1 MYNTLADVPEL
12 WGVDFINSTCMV
24 TFEIVSQAMTIV
36 NMQEIE
42 EVEAYLW

>member
-1 MYNTLADVPEL
+1 
-12 WGVDFINSTCMV
+12 MV